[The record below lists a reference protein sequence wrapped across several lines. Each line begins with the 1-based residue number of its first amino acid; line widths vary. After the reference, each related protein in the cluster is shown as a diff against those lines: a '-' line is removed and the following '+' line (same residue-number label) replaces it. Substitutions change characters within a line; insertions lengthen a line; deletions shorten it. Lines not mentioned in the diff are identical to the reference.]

1 MKKIIVYSILVL
13 VFTIFIILSL
23 VSCNKLAPLDKT
35 VYMAEYGE
43 VYHNYQCSY
52 IYNHGNIKSDTIKNF
67 ESRGY
72 RPCSRCK
79 PNYVKS
85 DYSNEVNQ
93 STKES
98 KPPSAFAGAIWDA
111 YLILMIIA
119 NVIIIVRTIYKSKTI
134 RNEEGKLKYPG
145 YSWGDALGNSQFGF
159 FAIVFSIACILSYE
173 LNNKIEAA
181 IIIAS
186 LISLVLTCFSY
197 RVLKDV

>member
-1 MKKIIVYSILVL
+1 MKNIKIYSILVL
-13 VFTIFIILSL
+13 LFTIFLILSL

-35 VYMAEYGE
+35 VYMTEYGE

-52 IYNHGNIKSDTIKNF
+52 IHNHANIKSDTIKNF

-85 DYSNEVNQ
+85 DYSNEINQ
-93 STKES
+93 SPKES
-98 KPPSAFAGAIWDA
+98 KAPSAFAGAIWDA

-119 NVIIIVRTIYKSKTI
+119 NVIIIARTIYKSKTI
-134 RNEEGKLKYPG
+134 RNEEGKL

-186 LISLVLTCFSY
+186 LISVILTCFSY